1 MVTVCCE
8 DVTYTIEHSL
18 SLFCADNIDYTYS
31 PTTYKFGPTDDNDPI
46 PSLVIQIPINDD
58 DNNELNEN
66 FKLTLEVSAEGP
78 ISTTVVLIKD
88 DDSKTKAV
96 QYYCLLRLMTVRL
109 WQNAIL
115 AIQFSNSAYLGYVV
129 VNNHII
135 LYNKID
141 TTEVHASEIIHRYLH
156 LCLSCI

>member
-1 MVTVCCE
+1 M
-8 DVTYTIEHSL
+8 
-18 SLFCADNIDYTYS
+18 
-31 PTTYKFGPTDDNDPI
+31 FGPTDDNEPI

-66 FKLTLEVSAEGP
+66 FKLTLEVSADGRAANVTEGP

-96 QYYCLLRLMTVRL
+96 QYYCLLRMMTVRL

-141 TTEVHASEIIHRYLH
+141 NTEVHASEIIHRYLH